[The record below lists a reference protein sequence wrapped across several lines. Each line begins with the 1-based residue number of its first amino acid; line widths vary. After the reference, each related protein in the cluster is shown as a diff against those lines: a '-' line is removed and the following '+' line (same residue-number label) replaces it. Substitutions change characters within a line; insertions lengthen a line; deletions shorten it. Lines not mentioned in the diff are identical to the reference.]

1 MSGQIREESFGWSYE
16 ILGLTNIRMPSDIA
30 WPTDEMLRTD
40 REKGEWGFLDTSHPD
55 YPAYEDAL
63 LAYVSNAVADQTF
76 IVLPEFSMCKQLE
89 DKIRRLLEDKAAS
102 MKCVVIGGSYYRQR
116 EDDSIESVCPIITPL
131 HEKPFYQEKLLP
143 SPRER
148 DRGCSAAEGGTL
160 SIFSNTGFG
169 DFAVLVCSDALK
181 ELERNSQVDR
191 LRDEIDILVVIARN
205 RSQALPNHVRDLAR
219 IYRWVTVYCTSIPD
233 EHASEVSLPYRDE
246 QPVPASSTGYER
258 LDLRQLSG
266 AMSQYLL
273 GNIQASRLSEVAD
286 AAGFKATPRHW
297 PSSRLNSIGFRRHLK
312 VLAIGSHFD
321 DLWLGCSGTLMLLR
335 ELYHAQVVWTH
346 LCDQYPHPY
355 FGYVKIDSTRL
366 NDVIDR
372 NAKRLGFQWL
382 PPTNRGISDRN
393 FRGSSAALTK
403 AFEALKEEYFNPDL
417 ILVPRRDDAHE
428 DHVLTTR
435 EALITFRQVN
445 ILEYEVKDFRQAP
458 FKPNF
463 FVDLSYTSNWDFTLR
478 DGTTLF
484 KAGAGTFAE
493 KKARILAKGFEEIV
507 TAYTPHS
514 FQQEKVLGRMA
525 FRAEG
530 GRIGNYAEA
539 FVADVVA

>member
-1 MSGQIREESFGWSYE
+1 
-16 ILGLTNIRMPSDIA
+16 
-30 WPTDEMLRTD
+30 MLRTH
-40 REKGEWGFLDTSHPD
+40 RGKGEWGFLDTSHSN

-63 LAYVSNAVADQTF
+63 LAYVSKAVADQTL
-76 IVLPEFSMCKQLE
+76 IVLPEFSMCRQIEEKMT
-89 DKIRRLLEDKAAS
+89 RLLKDLAAS
-102 MKCVVIGGSYYRQR
+102 KKCVVIGGSYYRQR
-116 EDDSIESVCPIITPL
+116 EDHSIESVCPIITPS

-148 DRGCSAAEGGTL
+148 TLGCSAAEGGTL

-169 DFAVLVCSDALK
+169 DFAVLICSDALR
-181 ELERNSQVDR
+181 ELDRNSQVDR

-205 RSQALPNHVRDLAR
+205 RSQALPHHVRDLAR

-233 EHASEVSLPYRDE
+233 AYASEVSLPYRE
-246 QPVPASSTGYER
+246 QQPVPESSTGYER
-258 LDLRQLSG
+258 LDLRQLSE
-266 AMSQYLL
+266 ATSQYLL
-273 GNIQASRLSEVAD
+273 GNIQTSNLTEVAD
-286 AAGFKATPRHW
+286 APGFKATPRHW
-297 PSSRLNSIGFRRHLK
+297 PSRRLNSIGFRRHLK

-335 ELYHAQVVWTH
+335 ELYHAQVVLTH
-346 LCDQYPHPY
+346 FCDQYPHDY
-355 FGYVKIDSTRL
+355 FGYVKIDSSRL
-366 NDVIDR
+366 NGVIAH
-372 NAKRLGFQWL
+372 NAQRLAFEWL

-393 FRGSSAALTK
+393 FRGSRAELGK
-403 AFEALKEEYFNPDL
+403 AFEAIKEKYFNPDL
-417 ILVPRRDDAHE
+417 VLVPRRDDAHE

-435 EALITFRQVN
+435 EALITFRLAN

-458 FKPNF
+458 FKPTF
-463 FVDLSYTSNWDFTLR
+463 FVDLSYTSNWDFTSR

-484 KAGAGTFAE
+484 KAGTGTFAE

-507 TAYTPHS
+507 TAYTPPS